1 MTLFLL
7 AAMILFI
14 VPGPVVLYVV
24 TRSVTQG
31 TRAGLVSVAGVH
43 VGSLVHIAA
52 AVVGLS
58 ALIATSATAFGV
70 IKWAG
75 AAYLVYLGI
84 KAFSAADTEFAPG
97 SAEPRSL
104 HRVFWQGAFVNV
116 LNPKTAVF
124 FVAFVPQFVVPG
136 RGSTT
141 TQLLVLGA
149 LFVVAGMLSDGIYAV
164 VGGTIGERLAR
175 RPALRR
181 AQRYLAGVIYL
192 GLGVAAAFTAGPVD
206 R

>member
-84 KAFSAADTEFAPG
+84 RAFSAADTEFAPG

-104 HRVFWQGAFVNV
+104 HRVFWQGTLVNI

-136 RGSTT
+136 QGSTT
-141 TQLLVLGA
+141 TQLLVLGT

-164 VGGTIGERLAR
+164 VGGTVGERLAR
-175 RPALRR
+175 RPVLRR
-181 AQRYLAGVIYL
+181 AQRHLAGIIYL